1 MQDQMRLEK
10 TGDLQVLSYDKQIY
24 YRISYKYERD
34 AFVSWFRRE
43 YGVLRPVD
51 LREYDLLTH
60 KLFEI
65 FKWNFYSSAITII
78 TRAIIAYRW

>member
-24 YRISYKYERD
+24 YRISYKYGRD

-43 YGVLRPVD
+43 YGVLHPVD

-65 FKWNFYSSAITII
+65 SK
-78 TRAIIAYRW
+78 